1 MSEDESGNPP
11 SGNEVDESADHR
23 TEGMLRDAIR
33 RAVEKGVE
41 AGIGTLNRTDKVIK
55 GVVGGAGGKG
65 DGGTADADASGTAVQ
80 GDRSPQKPT
89 SQSAYGAYGPGSEQV
104 GGSVGSDYPYPGSY
118 TNSYGYDSGSYSY
131 NSNNNELFPNSKNN
145 SKDPLKDTAH
155 IMHQRKE
162 LS

>member
-55 GVVGGAGGKG
+55 VWDLRANACGEAIE
-65 DGGTADADASGTAVQ
+65 ADAEAKAASAEG
-80 GDRSPQKPT
+80 R
-89 SQSAYGAYGPGSEQV
+89 
-104 GGSVGSDYPYPGSY
+104 
-118 TNSYGYDSGSYSY
+118 
-131 NSNNNELFPNSKNN
+131 
-145 SKDPLKDTAH
+145 
-155 IMHQRKE
+155 
-162 LS
+162 

>member
-55 GVVGGAGGKG
+55 GVVGGDLAKEIVGYTFNQVDETKNMLVRVVAREVRDFLDATDIATEIRQALTTLSFEIKTEIRFIPNDAGGVRPDVK
-65 DGGTADADASGTAVQ
+65 A
-80 GDRSPQKPT
+80 
-89 SQSAYGAYGPGSEQV
+89 QV
-104 GGSVGSDYPYPGSY
+104 RPKRVP
-118 TNSYGYDSGSYSY
+118 
-131 NSNNNELFPNSKNN
+131 EK
-145 SKDPLKDTAH
+145 
-155 IMHQRKE
+155 
-162 LS
+162 